1 MEVAPAKLK
10 RNNPLSSQPQMSQ
23 SDFARI
29 SSRIEN
35 QCGIILQDHKRTMV
49 QTRILDRVSALG
61 LNDFG
66 EYLDYLDE
74 FDRDPEQEEFCNALT
89 TNLTSFFRENHHFEH
104 FNKEV
109 EEVQRTGTDRL
120 RIWSAGCSTG
130 EEPYSIAMSLL
141 RMGTNDY
148 VQNTKVLATDIDSKV
163 LQVARSATYDRE
175 DLSQFPTEMTG
186 PAVRCDATK
195 LEFVPKIREL
205 ISFKRLNL
213 LEPWPMNGPF
223 DFIFCRNVMIYF
235 SAETKAH
242 LISDFAKIL
251 RPGGILYLGHSETIL
266 GEHPMLVGEGNTI
279 YRRVHYG

>member
-1 MEVAPAKLK
+1 
-10 RNNPLSSQPQMSQ
+10 
-23 SDFARI
+23 
-29 SSRIEN
+29 
-35 QCGIILQDHKRTMV
+35 
-49 QTRILDRVSALG
+49 
-61 LNDFG
+61 
-66 EYLDYLDE
+66 
-74 FDRDPEQEEFCNALT
+74 
-89 TNLTSFFRENHHFEH
+89 
-104 FNKEV
+104 
-109 EEVQRTGTDRL
+109 
-120 RIWSAGCSTG
+120 
-130 EEPYSIAMSLL
+130 MSLL

-175 DLSQFPTEMTG
+175 YLSQLPKEMTG
-186 PAVRCDATK
+186 PAVRCNTTK
-195 LEFVPKIREL
+195 FEFVPKIREL

-235 SAETKAH
+235 SAETKAD